1 MILNERELMNFVRKS
16 LHDDLYVELSE
27 EWEDEQT
34 EYHNYNWVKNIKE
47 AEDITELKQ
56 ALIRII
62 KGLSAYLQEEKF

>member
-34 EYHNYNWVKNIKE
+34 EYYNANWVKNIKE

-56 ALIRII
+56 ALIRIG
-62 KGLSAYLQEEKF
+62 KNLCLFWLGP